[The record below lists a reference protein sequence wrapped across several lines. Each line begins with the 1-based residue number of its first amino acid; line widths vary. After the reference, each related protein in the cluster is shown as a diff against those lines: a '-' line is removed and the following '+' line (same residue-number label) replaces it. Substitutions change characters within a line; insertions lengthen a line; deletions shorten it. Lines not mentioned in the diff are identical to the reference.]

1 MNDLNILL
9 EELNTWLADNDLEIK
24 LIVIGAYAVHLH
36 GISSRSTL
44 DVDTLNQI
52 HDSKVLKTIELI
64 GEKYGLTSWLNH
76 QAHGLILPEGFYDR
90 TLSTHR
96 FDHIHIEYASRIDL
110 IKLKIAAYYYRHEF
124 ELKDLDDLKA
134 LNITED
140 EFKAGKA
147 FLKKSIIQMIRNS
160 VPSFMKTL
168 KLS

>member
-1 MNDLNILL
+1 MNDLNVLL

-90 TLSTHR
+90 TLSR
-96 FDHIHIEYASRIDL
+96 QSL
-110 IKLKIAAYYYRHEF
+110 S
-124 ELKDLDDLKA
+124 
-134 LNITED
+134 
-140 EFKAGKA
+140 
-147 FLKKSIIQMIRNS
+147 KKRA
-160 VPSFMKTL
+160 
-168 KLS
+168 